1 MSLRAYYRNP
11 TAGDLSLPLDSGRP
25 VSEEK
30 LRALGCKWWSVE
42 GSLDQRM
49 KTFRELSKTLGFKD
63 GDTEH
68 FFDLSKETAGSP
80 HDLAMAPKA
89 VLESWGKDLLIP
101 DPIIVLYVASNMY
114 IDLKEPGT
122 DSFIRLV
129 VPPKYAIFYPG
140 GTVFQASS
148 HDDDLLG
155 LQVHVLYKGTDP
167 ANVFVFGEEVDK
179 HPARVDY
186 VQRVCSDAEA

>member
-1 MSLRAYYRNP
+1 MSLQAYYRKP
-11 TAGDLSLPLDSGRP
+11 TDGDLSLPHDSGRP

-30 LRALGCKWWSVE
+30 LRALGCKWWLVE
-42 GSLDQRM
+42 GPPDQRM

-89 VLESWGKDLLIP
+89 VLESWGKDLLLP
-101 DPIIVLYVASNMY
+101 EPIFALYVAGNMY
-114 IDLKEPGT
+114 VDLKEPGT

-140 GTVFQASS
+140 GMVFQASS

-179 HPARVDY
+179 HPARMDY
-186 VQRVCSDAEA
+186 VQSISGGAEA